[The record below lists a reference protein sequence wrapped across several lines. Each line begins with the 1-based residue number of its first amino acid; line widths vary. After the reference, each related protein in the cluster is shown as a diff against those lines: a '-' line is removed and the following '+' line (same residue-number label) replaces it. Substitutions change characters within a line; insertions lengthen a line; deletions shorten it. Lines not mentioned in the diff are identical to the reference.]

1 MACNLIAE
9 FPEEPRWSELER
21 MASTFRA
28 LECFPI
34 ASDELG
40 PPALGISLP
49 PKAVDRKAW
58 LELERFLLTLWI
70 DHRARVFDLYS
81 ARELRPEAR
90 AELEAS
96 LLGPKK

>member
-1 MACNLIAE
+1 MAFNLIAE
-9 FPEEPRWSELER
+9 FPEEPRWNELQQR
-21 MASTFRA
+21 VTTLRA
-28 LECFPI
+28 IECFPI

-40 PPALGISLP
+40 PPALGISLTRQ
-49 PKAVDRKAW
+49 AVDRKAW

-70 DHRARVFDLYS
+70 DHRARVFELYS